1 MDWGGPILT
10 SLDLVVREAALFAAA
25 GFLLLGIGDL
35 LVDLIWLRL
44 RAAASTHRRAVL
56 GDVPPPAR
64 PGLLAVFVPA
74 WDEAAVIGPMLRGAL
89 SAWGEADYRLYV
101 GCYAN
106 DPATIAAVRAVADPR
121 VRLVIGSPAGPTT
134 KADCLNR
141 IWCALT
147 ADEAAD
153 GRLAKAIVLHDAED
167 VVHRDELRL
176 FDSLIER
183 FDLVQTPVVPMIHPQ
198 SRWIGAHYADEFAE
212 AHGKELPVREWIA
225 AALPSAGV
233 GCAFSRSVLQ
243 RIAGR
248 AGGVPFDAASLTED
262 YELGLRVREAGGVS
276 TFAAIAPA
284 AGEPPVATREYFPG
298 TLAAAVAQKGRWMAG
313 IALSGWDRMG
323 WSGGAGERWMRLRDR
338 RAVLAAVFLLSGYA
352 AAALWLLLAPLR
364 LALGHRSEPFPP
376 LLDALIAINLGLLA
390 WRMAM
395 RFGFTARLY
404 GWREGLRAMP
414 RAAVANLVAI
424 LAAASALS
432 RYCAARRT
440 GETRWGKTAH
450 IFPSALAGE

>member
-44 RAAASTHRRAVL
+44 RTAASTHRRPVL

-74 WDEAAVIGPMLRGAL
+74 WDEAAVIGPMLRAAL
-89 SAWGEADYRLYV
+89 SAWGKADYRLYV

-121 VRLVIGSPAGPTT
+121 VRLVIGPSAGPTT

-141 IWCALT
+141 IWSALA

-153 GRLAKAIVLHDAED
+153 GRLAKAIILHDAED

-176 FDSLIER
+176 FDALIER

-212 AHGKELPVREWIA
+212 AHGKELPVRQWIA

-276 TFAAIAPA
+276 TFRRHRPG
-284 AGEPPVATREYFPG
+284 AGRTAGGDTRILPRH
-298 TLAAAVAQKGRWMAG
+298 AGRG
-313 IALSGWDRMG
+313 
-323 WSGGAGERWMRLRDR
+323 GGAEGQVDGR
-338 RAVLAAVFLLSGYA
+338 
-352 AAALWLLLAPLR
+352 
-364 LALGHRSEPFPP
+364 HRSFG
-376 LLDALIAINLGLLA
+376 LGPD
-390 WRMAM
+390 
-395 RFGFTARLY
+395 
-404 GWREGLRAMP
+404 GLE
-414 RAAVANLVAI
+414 
-424 LAAASALS
+424 
-432 RYCAARRT
+432 RRC
-440 GETRWGKTAH
+440 R
-450 IFPSALAGE
+450 